1 MSDLSSLLQ
10 IAPTTG
16 ATFMGINQGNQEKE
30 AALKQMQLAQ
40 LLQHAQQNQ
49 EFAAQKQPL
58 ELERMRLGNQTAQ
71 AGIPGIE
78 ANSRLSGYNADI
90 KRDTMG
96 SEINSLKTDREMKA
110 YKAVGS
116 HLGSFASAIDNNP
129 DAPAHA
135 VLAQELQRLP
145 PEVQSK
151 FMDRYKGVPAAK
163 LAEKLREDGDR
174 ILREN
179 DSYAQA
185 FDTTSLTS
193 SAGIVRGAAHD
204 ASQERINQANN
215 AAGRY
220 DRSNDKAA
228 GELTWDTVIK
238 KAAQKGARAQHAALL
253 SASVWAER
261 NGYAAKAAEYMAQA
275 EEIRPQAT
283 AETNNMTGKPG
294 DVNVGEMANI
304 PVNPNRSIAPPP
316 RAGASAPQPAAS
328 QPGAVVPGQIVQGKG
343 GIKYRFKGGDRNN
356 KANWE
361 EVK

>member
-16 ATFMGINQGNQEKE
+16 ATFMGINQGNTEKE

-58 ELERMRLGNQTAQ
+58 ELDRLRLGNQSTQAQ
-71 AGIPGIE
+71 LPGLE
-78 ANSRLSGYNADI
+78 ANSRKAGYEADLAGGTLQSGIDATN
-90 KRDTMG
+90 
-96 SEINSLKTDREMKA
+96 TDRQMKA
-110 YKAVGS
+110 YRAVGG
-116 HLGSFASAIDNNP
+116 HLGSFASAIENNP

-145 PEVQSK
+145 PQVQQR
-151 FMDRYKGVPAAK
+151 FADRYKGVPAAK

-220 DRSNDKAA
+220 TRSEGSKNAA
-228 GELTWDTVIK
+228 ATWDDVVK
-238 KAAQKGARAQHAALL
+238 KAFTKGARA
-253 SASVWAER
+253 
-261 NGYAAKAAEYMAQA
+261 GYAALNAAAEWATRNGETALAAQYAAQA
-275 EEIRPQAT
+275 EQVRPQAE
-283 AETNNMTGKPG
+283 AETANLAPKPG
-294 DVNVGEMANI
+294 DPNVGEMANI